1 MKKITYILL
10 MVICAGFASNVQA
23 QTSPNVRFIDVQYVA
38 AQLPAFKKAQTD
50 LQAFNKLLT
59 DELKKKQTELQ
70 KKFESYQKEAQ
81 TLSDLVRAS
90 REQELGRLRQELIKF
105 QQTSQ
110 QQSTQKEQQLLAPIF
125 KSITTNVEA
134 YSKEKQID
142 FVLQKD
148 RLVYD
153 TEALNISDDILRKM
167 GVTPKKTTPKGSE
180 NKK

>member
-1 MKKITYILL
+1 MKKFTYVLL
-10 MVICAGFASNVQA
+10 LVIFAGVASSAWA
-23 QTSPNVRFIDVQYVA
+23 QNSPKVRFIDVQYVA
-38 AQLPAFKKAQTD
+38 GQLPAFKKAQDD
-50 LQAFNKLLT
+50 LKNFNKLLT

-70 KKFESYQKEAQ
+70 KKFQAYDSDARSLSY
-81 TLSDLVRAS
+81 LVRAS
-90 REQELGRLRQELIKF
+90 REQELGRLREELVKF

-125 KSITTNVEA
+125 KSITTSVEA

-153 TEALNISDDILRKM
+153 TEAMNISDDILRKM
-167 GVTPKKTTPKGSE
+167 GVTPKKTTPKAAD